1 MQFHLIRPK
10 LKECNVNINDMMP
23 STFCCTNCAGKCGG
37 ASNKHR
43 VEVYFKLFNLMT
55 PYIDRGLSL
64 DNRTKQASH
73 QAFSIGYIRSI
84 AEFLPE
90 GCGRLLACI
99 LACSLRAVALLACL
113 FAHSEQSPCLFVCL
127 LACLLACSRPACL
140 LDS

>member
-23 STFCCTNCAGKCGG
+23 STFCFTNCAGKCGG

-99 LACSLRAVALLACL
+99 LACMHDTLQQNAPCMLACMHVL
-113 FAHSEQSPCLFVCL
+113 GRGAAVLDVQAHTHVV
-127 LACLLACSRPACL
+127 
-140 LDS
+140 